1 MLPLGTI
8 HRKDLTGRPA
18 FPRVLTIILA
28 LWGAT
33 FLCSLNQ
40 LCGLSQELQ
49 PRSAHGASLGLGP
62 HLCNGADLGRSFSCT
77 TGRAATPRPLARASP
92 CASIQAQRQVPG
104 EERVGQMQPMRG
116 LGDQNGAKLLFRYQ
130 YLKWGWQ
137 GGGASMAG
145 RGQAGRG
152 GAGAEPGTQLAEDS
166 APADRNRT
174 ILEQD
179 AH

>member
-8 HRKDLTGRPA
+8 HPKDLTGRPA

-166 APADRNRT
+166 ADRKSTRLNSS
-174 ILEQD
+174 
-179 AH
+179 H